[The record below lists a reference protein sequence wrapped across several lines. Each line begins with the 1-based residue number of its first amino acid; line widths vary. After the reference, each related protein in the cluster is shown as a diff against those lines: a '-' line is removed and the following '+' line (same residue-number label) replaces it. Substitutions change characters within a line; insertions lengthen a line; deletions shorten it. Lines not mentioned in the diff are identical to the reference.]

1 MDTRRATRMT
11 FFHDIHNK
19 NLLEECPVGIDSH
32 EWSIFRDNYKRAAQ
46 FEELEN
52 PPQLDIELNGGCNMK
67 CPFCLHGYGKKR
79 PNTLMAIERY
89 KKLIDEAVAFGV
101 RGLKLNYINEP
112 MLRTDLE
119 ECIAY
124 AKSAGILNVYMV
136 TNGTLLNKKRQDSM
150 LNSGIT
156 KIFISVDAVTA
167 KTYNRQRLSG
177 KFDLVVKNILDF
189 VEERN
194 RRKLKYPLVRVSFL
208 RNKLNIDEEE
218 AFQNF
223 WEDKVDMIAFQKMN
237 DLPDL
242 NSGLIIKNN
251 ENETEVISCNFP
263 FKQMVVDHEGD
274 ILPCCKMGGKKL
286 ALGNINNMTLKQ
298 AWFSNQ
304 MKALQRLHKENRWQE
319 NSVCKRC
326 ITGNGG

>member
-1 MDTRRATRMT
+1 VSL
-11 FFHDIHNK
+11 FHDIRNR
-19 NLLEECPVGIDSH
+19 NLLEECPDGIDSH
-32 EWSIFRDNYKRAAQ
+32 SWESFRDRYQKAEQ
-46 FEELEN
+46 FNQLDS
-52 PPQLDIELNGGCNMK
+52 PVQLDIELNGGCNMK
-67 CPFCLHGYGKKR
+67 CPFCLHGYGDKR
-79 PNTLMAIERY
+79 PNTLMPIERY

-136 TNGTLLNKKRQDSM
+136 TNGTLLNDKRRDSM

-156 KIFISVDAVTA
+156 KIFISVDATTSE
-167 KTYNRQRLSG
+167 TYNRQRLSG

-189 VEERN
+189 VKERN
-194 RRKLKYPLVRVSFL
+194 QRGLRYPIVRVSFL
-208 RNKLNIDEEE
+208 RNALNIHEEE
-218 AFQNF
+218 EFQRF
-223 WEDKVDMIAFQKMN
+223 WKDKVDMIAFQKMN

-242 NSGLIIKNN
+242 NSGITL
-251 ENETEVISCNFP
+251 ENEEDSKGCTFP
-263 FKQMVVDHEGD
+263 FKQLVVDYEGD

-286 ALGNINNMTLKQ
+286 VLGNVENMTLKS
-298 AWFSNQ
+298 AWSSTKMANLKL
-304 MKALQRLHKENRWQE
+304 MHKENRWKE

-326 ITGNGG
+326 ITNG